1 MPVINVV
8 KWFRPTNPTGT
19 ESELRVDVF
28 VDTITKIAIRT
39 TSLELLL
46 EETPSTFGIVAYDD
60 DGNVVLLLFRCKLL

>member
-1 MPVINVV
+1 M
-8 KWFRPTNPTGT
+8 FLPTGT

-28 VDTITKIAIRT
+28 VDTITRIAIRT

-60 DGNVVLLLFRCKLL
+60 DGNVKCSVDYISV

>member
-1 MPVINVV
+1 MSGDISSKNAIS
-8 KWFRPTNPTGT
+8 GT

-28 VDTITKIAIRT
+28 VDTITRIAIRT

-60 DGNVVLLLFRCKLL
+60 DGKFSTNYLIG